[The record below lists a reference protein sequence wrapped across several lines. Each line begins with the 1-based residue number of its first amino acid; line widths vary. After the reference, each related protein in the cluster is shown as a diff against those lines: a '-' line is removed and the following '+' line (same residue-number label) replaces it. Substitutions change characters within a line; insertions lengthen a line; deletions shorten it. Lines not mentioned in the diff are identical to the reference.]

1 MRVKMLT
8 FLVVSLISV
17 CLTGCGNTPI
27 IKNQDDGTTNNNSNN
42 EPSIKTVKDI
52 NDTYR
57 NNSDNV
63 QISPSVV
70 NTPKTENDY
79 NSSNV
84 TPSDKQVLSPMQALK
99 AVLLNEITF
108 FCTDKTPYYN
118 LVNQWNGYLNELA
131 YDSNPIITPQFA
143 VVDLDGDSVPEI
155 VLAIENYNGF
165 VLLRYKEG
173 NVYGNIV
180 SYRTMYNLK
189 KDGSFKSSSGSS
201 DNSMGKML
209 IIGDTFF
216 CDQKVSSIGG
226 PNIDSYYIHD
236 MPIDKDTWDER
247 VASFDDLPDVEWH
260 EYSKKGVNQW
270 LLDDSSFLKITT
282 TDRQNYL
289 NSLAYLIDLT
299 NSNIKSQ
306 EEANANA
313 RSYYNG
319 CNDEM
324 NKIYQL
330 CLEKLSGDELEAL
343 STEQQ
348 RWKENFNRRLSGFLS
363 DHLVNSMD
371 DLTDQS
377 GYYEYGD
384 MMLRRTFSLINLYYD
399 NDFYD

>member
-8 FLVVSLISV
+8 FLVVSIISV
-17 CLTGCGNTPI
+17 CLTGCGNTPVL
-27 IKNQDDGTTNNNSNN
+27 KNQDNGTTNNISNN
-42 EPSIKTVKDI
+42 EPSINTVKDI

-70 NTPKTENDY
+70 NTPKTENHSY
-79 NSSNV
+79 SSTV
-84 TPSDKQVLSPMQALK
+84 TPSDKQVLSPMQAFK
-99 AVLLNEITF
+99 AVLLDEITF

-118 LVNQWNGYLNELA
+118 LVNKWNGYLNELA

-165 VLLRYKEG
+165 VILRYKEG

-189 KDGSFKSSSGSS
+189 KDGSFESSSGSS

-270 LLDDSSFLKITT
+270 LLDDSSFPKITT

-289 NSLAYLIDLT
+289 DSLAYLIVLT

-343 STEQQ
+343 SAEQQ
-348 RWKENFNRRLSGFLS
+348 RWKQNFNRRLSGFLS
-363 DHLVNSMD
+363 DHLVNSIE

-377 GYYEYGD
+377 GYYEFGD